1 MFLYYLKETFNSL
14 FRAKFASLLIIL
26 TTAIAIVFV
35 SASIGLV
42 TFSKAINKKLK
53 DNIKVN
59 LFVSDALNDKETKDL
74 SDKLFK
80 NVYVSSYKFVSK
92 KEALDDMQKKTGEDF
107 LSVLKENP
115 LPASYSI
122 KLKSDSISTSNI
134 SSIIESLANIEGI
147 SDVAYDY
154 SLTLKLLDYINKSK
168 NIIYFVSGFLV
179 LLSIYLVYS
188 NNRLMLSSRMK
199 QYDTMKLVGAKL
211 STIKIPILLNGML
224 MGLFAAA
231 LCLGSY
237 FVLITFMKK
246 VYSSLPLSNTNYYFI
261 PFIIGLGI
269 LLGFLGSW
277 FSTFRVSLKINKK

>member
-35 SASIGLV
+35 SASVGLV
-42 TFSKAINKKLK
+42 TFSKVINKKLK

-59 LFVSDALNDKETKDL
+59 LFVSDTLNDKETKAL
-74 SDKLFK
+74 SDKLFE
-80 NVYVSSYKFVSK
+80 NIYVSSYKFVSK
-92 KEALDDMQKKTGEDF
+92 KEALEDMQKKTGEDF
-107 LSVLKENP
+107 LSVLEENP

-154 SLTLKLLDYINKSK
+154 SLTLKLLDYINRSK

-224 MGLFAAA
+224 MGLFAAG

-277 FSTFRVSLKINKK
+277 FSTLRVSLKINRK

>member
-80 NVYVSSYKFVSK
+80 NIYVSSYKFVSK
-92 KEALDDMQKKTGEDF
+92 KEALEDMQKKTGEDF

-134 SSIIESLANIEGI
+134 SSIIESLSSIEGI

-154 SLTLKLLDYINKSK
+154 SLTLKLLDYINRSK
-168 NIIYFVSGFLV
+168 KIIYFVSGFLV

-199 QYDTMKLVGAKL
+199 QYNTMKLVGAKL
-211 STIKIPILLNGML
+211 TTIKIPILLNGML
-224 MGLFAAA
+224 MGLFAAG

-237 FVLITFMKK
+237 FVFITFMKK

-277 FSTFRVSLKINKK
+277 FSTLKVSLKINKK